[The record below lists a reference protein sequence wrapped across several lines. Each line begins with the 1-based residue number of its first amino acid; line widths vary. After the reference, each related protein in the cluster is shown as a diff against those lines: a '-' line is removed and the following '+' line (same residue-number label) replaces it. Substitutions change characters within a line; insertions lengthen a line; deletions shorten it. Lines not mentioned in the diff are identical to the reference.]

1 MFPKVPP
8 GNPVLKL
15 LPPAVTPVIR
25 TAKLPVQVQL
35 RMNLDQIAIRLKEMT
50 GMNLLNLAIA
60 GDVL

>member
-1 MFPKVPP
+1 MFPNVPP

-15 LPPAVTPVIR
+15 LPLAIPVIR

>member
-1 MFPKVPP
+1 MFPPAPP

-15 LPPAVTPVIR
+15 LPLAVIPVTK

-60 GDVL
+60 GDVF

>member
-1 MFPKVPP
+1 MFPNVLP

-15 LPPAVTPVIR
+15 LPLAIPVIR

>member
-1 MFPKVPP
+1 MFPNVLP

-15 LPPAVTPVIR
+15 LPLAIPVIR

-60 GDVL
+60 GDVF